1 MKKIRPLFTFV
12 FVFLVAG
19 AAQAQLQTTVNANNN
34 NLNALATYGPDGANI
49 GSTSLV
55 INPPKNIEGSL
66 YLFEQWNN
74 KGVFVTSED
83 RKLLIRN
90 INFNI
95 DQGVFESEISKDTVF
110 TFSFDNVDR
119 VFVNSREFKA
129 RFIPAKGLYD
139 VYEVIFENDDFAILK
154 KWFIDIKEG
163 SDNPMVNRQS
173 RYVHRSNYYLE
184 RNGNVELFKFK
195 KKNLLKL
202 AGNKADEIEAYAKQ
216 YKLSFKKEIDV
227 SRMFSYHLK

>member
-1 MKKIRPLFTFV
+1 MKKIHPYTTLILLLLAVSTGF
-12 FVFLVAG
+12 
-19 AAQAQLQTTVNANNN
+19 AQLQTTVNANNN
-34 NLNALATYGPDGANI
+34 NLGALATYGPDGANI
-49 GSTSLV
+49 GNTSVV

-74 KGVFVTSED
+74 KGVFITSEE

-95 DQGVFESEISKDTVF
+95 DRGVFESEISKDTVF
-110 TFSFDNVDR
+110 TFGFENVDR

-129 RFIPAKGLYD
+129 RFIPSKGLYD
-139 VYEVIFENDDFAILK
+139 VYEVIFENDEFAILK

-163 SDNPMVNRQS
+163 SDNPMVNRKS

-202 AGNKADEIEAYAKQ
+202 AGNQADEVEAYAKK
-216 YKLSFKKEIDV
+216 YNLSFKKEIDV
-227 SRMFSYHLK
+227 SRMFSFLLK